1 MRVFDFMKYK
11 KIPFS
16 ISALV
21 LALGLIF
28 LIINGG
34 LNFGIDYTG
43 GSSIQ
48 IDFGKTH
55 DIEKVR
61 EVMSKYDENA
71 IVTYAGNDNELALIK
86 TNVGFDI
93 EKQGKL
99 KSDLKE
105 KLGVEE
111 TNIQIE
117 YIGPAIGDELKTG
130 ALIAVLLA
138 NLGILLYVSLRFE
151 WKLGLSA
158 IVALVH
164 DVLVMITVFAVF
176 QIPVTSAFLAALL
189 TIIGYSINDT
199 IVIFDRIRENMKSHS
214 KMSETDLV
222 NLSTSQSLT
231 RTINTSVTTLVT
243 ILALYILGVPA
254 IRDFA
259 FPMIIGIISGV
270 YSTIFIASPVWV
282 MLRRKSKPA
291 TSR

>member
-231 RTINTSVTTLVT
+231 RTINTSATTLVT

>member
-93 EKQGKL
+93 EKQGML

-231 RTINTSVTTLVT
+231 RTINTSATTLVT